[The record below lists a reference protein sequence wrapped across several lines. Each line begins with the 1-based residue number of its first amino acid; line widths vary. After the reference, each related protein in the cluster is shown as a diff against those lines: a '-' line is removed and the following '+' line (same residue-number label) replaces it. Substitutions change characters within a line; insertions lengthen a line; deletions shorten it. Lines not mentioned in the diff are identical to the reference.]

1 MKVLLTG
8 VAGFIGSHMLEK
20 LLSNNVEVV
29 GLDNLSIGKKS
40 NIKDYLNNP
49 NFEFHEGDVRDL
61 STVLNLVSEVDAII
75 HLAALADIVP
85 SIENPEDY
93 YSTNVTGT
101 FNVMS
106 AAKQRG
112 ISRIIYAASSSCYGV
127 PEFYPTPETARIDP
141 RYPYALTKYLGE
153 AIFLHWVQVYKL
165 SGMSLRLFNVYG
177 IRARTSG
184 TYGAVFGVFL
194 AQKRAGKPL
203 TIVGDGSQKRDFTNV
218 RDVANAFYLALIS
231 DKQGIFNV
239 GTSTPVSVNKIA
251 EIIGGEK
258 VYIPKRPGEPDST
271 HADISKIVKELNWK
285 AQISIEEGVS
295 EMLTNIDDWKEAP
308 VWDPESIDKATKSW
322 FKFLK

>member
-1 MKVLLTG
+1 
-8 VAGFIGSHMLEK
+8 MLEAVKSLQIKK
-20 LLSNNVEVV
+20 LV
-29 GLDNLSIGKKS
+29 
-40 NIKDYLNNP
+40 
-49 NFEFHEGDVRDL
+49 
-61 STVLNLVSEVDAII
+61 
-75 HLAALADIVP
+75 
-85 SIENPEDY
+85 
-93 YSTNVTGT
+93 
-101 FNVMS
+101 
-106 AAKQRG
+106 
-112 ISRIIYAASSSCYGV
+112 YAASSSCYGI
-127 PEFYPTPETARIDP
+127 PDSYPTREGADIRPQ
-141 RYPYALTKYLGE
+141 YPYAFTKWVGE
-153 AIFLHWVQVYKL
+153 QSALHWGKIYSIPTV
-165 SGMSLRLFNVYG
+165 SLRLFNVFG
-177 IRARTSG
+177 PRSRTSG

-295 EMLTNIDDWKEAP
+295 EMLTNIDDWKDAP

>member
-1 MKVLLTG
+1 
-8 VAGFIGSHMLEK
+8 
-20 LLSNNVEVV
+20 
-29 GLDNLSIGKKS
+29 
-40 NIKDYLNNP
+40 
-49 NFEFHEGDVRDL
+49 
-61 STVLNLVSEVDAII
+61 
-75 HLAALADIVP
+75 
-85 SIENPEDY
+85 
-93 YSTNVTGT
+93 
-101 FNVMS
+101 
-106 AAKQRG
+106 
-112 ISRIIYAASSSCYGV
+112 
-127 PEFYPTPETARIDP
+127 
-141 RYPYALTKYLGE
+141 
-153 AIFLHWVQVYKL
+153 
-165 SGMSLRLFNVYG
+165 MSLRLFNVYG

-218 RDVANAFYLALIS
+218 RDVTNAFYLALTS
-231 DKQGIFNV
+231 NKQGIFNV
-239 GTSTPVSVNKIA
+239 GTSAPVSVNKIA

-295 EMLTNIDDWKEAP
+295 EMLTNIDDWKDAP